1 MKNDKYIL
9 PEPLSAKSRSVC
21 HHTAETVHMSTQQHD
36 WLLSAVVWLFAGRV
50 SAAGILAGFVQCPFY
65 NTSDRNMKLLKA
77 DCVCLLCHTYVVP
90 VVHVHLKHSI
100 SWHVAQRPHL
110 NSITRLNS
118 ECEHLWSCIPLS
130 VENWLQCVKHDD
142 PKCLCWTTLSQSLH
156 MLMTEEYN
164 THIIV
169 CVCE

>member
-1 MKNDKYIL
+1 
-9 PEPLSAKSRSVC
+9 
-21 HHTAETVHMSTQQHD
+21 
-36 WLLSAVVWLFAGRV
+36 
-50 SAAGILAGFVQCPFY
+50 
-65 NTSDRNMKLLKA
+65 MKLLKA

-156 MLMTEEYN
+156 MLMTEDGVTHTHDN
-164 THIIV
+164 THYRLSPCMCV
-169 CVCE
+169 CVLWQAVWHVAVTRRQAAVRWANEILIRLERAVIWQSRPRTDRRHDG